1 MPTKKRKYCA
11 PALQRQQP
19 RQLYVYALI
28 TTKIRNTI
36 MRIRNQFLLTLIG
49 ASLLILLVTS
59 VLMQLSFQRSL
70 DNYLSQ
76 RQQAL
81 LTELASEFS
90 EYYDHYG
97 SFDGITLRTL
107 IWNAESSGQAPIP
120 PDLVLIDA
128 TRAPI
133 FGPAIAIDDL
143 TLRAINVSDET
154 VGWLGLP
161 NNPEARA
168 DIEHRFVRKQRNFLL
183 SIAAATLFLTF
194 IGAWWLSRKLV
205 KPIEAIAAF
214 SRTLGDGEFIQRLSG
229 TFLREQKSDE
239 LKQLSSSMNSLA
251 NSLEQGHSSRQ
262 RWLADLS
269 HELRTPVTIMRA
281 ELEAM
286 QDGVRPLDQHQISAI
301 LSETLHLTKLLD
313 DLHDL
318 SLADAGALR
327 YRMEAINLNDI
338 VRASCS
344 SYESQFLAK
353 QQQLLCN
360 TPSTPIIFH
369 GDAVRLRQLLDNLL
383 RNSLKYTDNGTKV
396 NISLQQHADQI
407 SLSIKDE
414 SPGVSDEQLA
424 HLFDHLYRVE
434 NSRNRH
440 TGGAGLGLAICQRI
454 VEAHQ
459 GTIEAHHHHAGET
472 CGLAIEIHF
481 NRTTNSLPTQ
491 PPSPN
496 VSPLGEKL

>member
-1 MPTKKRKYCA
+1 
-11 PALQRQQP
+11 
-19 RQLYVYALI
+19 
-28 TTKIRNTI
+28 

-49 ASLLILLVTS
+49 ASLIILLVTS

-107 IWNAESSGQAPIP
+107 IWSAESIGQPHIP
-120 PDLVLIDA
+120 PDLVLMDS
-128 TRAPI
+128 THTPI
-133 FGPAIAIDDL
+133 FGPPIAIDDL
-143 TLRAINVSDET
+143 TLRAINLSGET

-168 DIEHRFVRKQRNFLL
+168 DIEHRFARKQRNLLL
-183 SIAAATLFLTF
+183 SIAAAALFLTF

-205 KPIEAIAAF
+205 KPIEAIATF
-214 SRTLGDGEFIQRLSG
+214 SRTLGDGDFKQRLSD
-229 TFLREQKSDE
+229 TFLRTQKSGE

-251 NSLEQGHSSRQ
+251 YSLEQGHSSRQ
-262 RWLADLS
+262 RWLADIS
-269 HELRTPVTIMRA
+269 HELRTPVTVMRA

-338 VRASCS
+338 VRASCA
-344 SYESQFLAK
+344 SYESLFLAK
-353 QQQLLCN
+353 QQQLICD
-360 TPSTPIIFH
+360 TPSTPLIYH

-383 RNSLKYTDNGTKV
+383 GNSLKYTDNGTSV
-396 NISLQQHADQI
+396 NVSLQQHGDKINLNVQDQ
-407 SLSIKDE
+407 
-414 SPGVSDEQLA
+414 SPGVSDEQLV

-440 TGGAGLGLAICQRI
+440 TGGAGLGLAICRRI

-459 GTIEAHHHHAGET
+459 GTIAAQHYDAGGSR
-472 CGLAIEIHF
+472 GLAIKICLEQ
-481 NRTTNSLPTQ
+481 NTNSLPAHPQ
-491 PPSPN
+491 GRNDN
-496 VSPLGEKL
+496 VLGEKI